1 MIVSA
6 IIPAAGR
13 GLRMKSEESKPF
25 LTLCGRPILAWT
37 LDIFER
43 CQAVD
48 DIVLVVSEEM
58 LGPCRRKILEP
69 SGYTKVRRVVAGGNH
84 RQDSVYQGLMAV
96 PDMCDI
102 VVVHDG
108 ARPLVHDDTIRSSIR
123 LCLEHQAVI
132 TATPPKETIK
142 QGEHG
147 FAAITL
153 DRSKLWSVQ
162 TPQTFSFGLLRKAHE
177 SARQDGF
184 VGTDDASL
192 VERLGEKVKI
202 LEGSYDN
209 IKITT
214 VEDVYVAEKIL
225 EQRRR

>member
-1 MIVSA
+1 
-6 IIPAAGR
+6 
-13 GLRMKSEESKPF
+13 
-25 LTLCGRPILAWT
+25 
-37 LDIFER
+37 
-43 CQAVD
+43 
-48 DIVLVVSEEM
+48 
-58 LGPCRRKILEP
+58 
-69 SGYTKVRRVVAGGNH
+69 
-84 RQDSVYQGLMAV
+84 MAV